1 MDINR
6 LLLGA
11 AFSAV
16 IGGLGYWRKALSGS
30 GVLGAI
36 VTGTLI
42 FGLAGIVWGLVL
54 IAFFVS
60 SSMLSHYRSAQ
71 KAHLADKFEKG
82 QRRDLGQTLANGGWG
97 AMLAVLV
104 ALVGRESQWY
114 PILAFGY
121 FGTMAAVNSDTW
133 ATELGVLSAQQPR
146 LITTGQTVEVGASG
160 GVTLQGTLSALGG
173 SAFVAVCAFLLIQG
187 ASLLTTRRWLLS
199 DWFVI
204 PVVTLAGFG
213 GSLLDSLLGAT
224 VQRIYSCQGCH
235 KETER
240 RQHCDGR
247 TVVVLRGWPWLNNDM
262 VNLLSSVAA
271 SLVAAL
277 VAWPFLR

>member
-1 MDINR
+1 MDVTR
-6 LLLGA
+6 LLVGA
-11 AFSAV
+11 VVSAV
-16 IGGLGYWRKALSGS
+16 IGGLGYWRRALSGS

-36 VTGTLI
+36 ITGTLI

-60 SSMLSHYRSAQ
+60 SSVLSHYRSGQ
-71 KAHLADKFEKG
+71 KAHLAEKFEKG
-82 QRRDLGQTLANGGWG
+82 HRRDLGQTLANGGWG
-97 AMLAVLV
+97 GLLAVVV

-114 PILAFGY
+114 PFLALGY
-121 FGTMAAVNSDTW
+121 FGAMAAVNSDTW

-146 LITTGQTVEVGASG
+146 LITTGQTVEVGTAG
-160 GVTLQGTLSALGG
+160 GVTRQGTLAALAG
-173 SAFVAVCAFLLIQG
+173 SAFIALCTFLFIQG
-187 ASLLTTRRWLLS
+187 ASLLTSGRWLLS
-199 DWFVI
+199 DWFVL

-224 VQRIYSCQGCH
+224 VQRIYTCQECQ

-240 RQHCDGR
+240 RQHRDGHT
-247 TVVVLRGWPWLNNDM
+247 TVPLRGWPWLNNDM

-271 SLVAAL
+271 SLAGAL
-277 VAWPFLR
+277 LAWPFVR